1 MNHRKACS
9 FAVIFCQTVG
19 EAGVP
24 RWSPLNRKNQL
35 PNSIEHVRA
44 TLKKLLQKKLHKMK
58 RKVSFI
64 VKTCLLLCA

>member
-1 MNHRKACS
+1 MQLCGDFLSDR
-9 FAVIFCQTVG
+9 G
-19 EAGVP
+19 GGGVP
-24 RWSPLNRKNQL
+24 RWGPLNRKNQL

-64 VKTCLLLCA
+64 IKTGLLLCA